1 MICTEVAE
9 MYEFVKKVIA
19 PVGAAAILAALFI
32 SPLCGEWA
40 VRLPEIVDIY
50 GNPIWRT

>member
-9 MYEFVKKVIA
+9 MYEFVKKVISGRGGGN
-19 PVGAAAILAALFI
+19 PGGAVL
-32 SPLCGEWA
+32 SPLCGERA

-50 GNPIWRT
+50 GNPLWRT